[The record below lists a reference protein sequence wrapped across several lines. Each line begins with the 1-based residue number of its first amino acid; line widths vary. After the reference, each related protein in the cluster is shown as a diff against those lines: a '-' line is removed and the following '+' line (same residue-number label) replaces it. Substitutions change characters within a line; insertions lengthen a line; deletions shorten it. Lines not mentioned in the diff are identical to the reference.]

1 MRSQADSSS
10 GCRKSRVH
18 DDAGFAAA
26 SLLAVVSMVAV
37 LSALIAF
44 LTTGDHGGDAVADPA
59 RPAAPTTST
68 PSRRPEPQPQITSTP
83 RFPPN
88 QPASIQA
95 PEQPTS
101 QPQPQQTPTQQPASQ
116 PQPQQTP
123 TQQPDHHGT
132 VQQSHVTRDAY
143 VEVYN
148 NSSIQGLA
156 ARTTAALQ
164 AIGWDVVGTDNWYGD
179 IPSNTVYYPPQL
191 QSQANLLARDLG
203 ISRTHPAVSPMRFD
217 RLTVILTGSL

>member
-1 MRSQADSSS
+1 MRSKTDSSS
-10 GCRKSRVH
+10 GGCRRSRIH
-18 DDAGFAAA
+18 GDAGFAAA

-59 RPAAPTTST
+59 APAAPST
-68 PSRRPEPQPQITSTP
+68 APPPSRPEPQQQITSSP
-83 RFPPN
+83 QFPAN

-95 PEQPTS
+95 PE
-101 QPQPQQTPTQQPASQ
+101 QPASQ

-123 TQQPDHHGT
+123 TQQPSNHGT
-132 VQQSHVTRDAY
+132 DLHPQVTRDAY

-148 NSSIQGLA
+148 NSSIEGLA

-164 AIGWDVVGTDNWYGD
+164 AVGWEVVGTDDWYGD
-179 IPSNTVYYPPQL
+179 IPSNTVYYPPEL
-191 QSQANLLARDLG
+191 QSQADLLARDLG
-203 ISRTHPAVSPMRFD
+203 IARTHPAVSPMRFD

>member
-1 MRSQADSSS
+1 MRSSTDSSS
-10 GCRKSRVH
+10 GGCRRSQIH
-18 DDAGFAAA
+18 GDAGFAAA

-44 LTTGDHGGDAVADPA
+44 LTTGDHGSDALADPA
-59 RPAAPTTST
+59 AAPAAPST
-68 PSRRPEPQPQITSTP
+68 APPPSPPEPQQQITASPQVPAT
-83 RFPPN
+83 

-95 PEQPTS
+95 PE
-101 QPQPQQTPTQQPASQ
+101 QPASQ

-123 TQQPDHHGT
+123 TLPPSSHGIDPHP
-132 VQQSHVTRDAY
+132 QVTRDAY

-148 NSSIQGLA
+148 NSSIEGLA

-164 AIGWDVVGTDNWYGD
+164 AVGWEVVGTDDWYGD
-179 IPSNTVYYPPQL
+179 IPSNTVYFPPQL
-191 QSQANLLARDLG
+191 QSQADLLARDLG
-203 ISRTHPAVSPMRFD
+203 IARTHPAVSPMRFD